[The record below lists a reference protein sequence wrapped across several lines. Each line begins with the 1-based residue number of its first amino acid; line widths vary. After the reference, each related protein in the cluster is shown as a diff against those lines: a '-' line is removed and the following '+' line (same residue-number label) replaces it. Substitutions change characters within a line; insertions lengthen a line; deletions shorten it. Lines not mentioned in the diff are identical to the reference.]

1 MAFGKGPKAKGAY
14 KDAKYWV
21 TVTRKDI
28 AVISRQVYT
37 QRVIVPAGADRVA
50 LKSLPIAIEIPRANK
65 DIAGSNFEVLV
76 GFELTPE
83 QLDFNRN
90 GKRFRVDAGVPR

>member
-1 MAFGKGPKAKGAY
+1 
-14 KDAKYWV
+14 
-21 TVTRKDI
+21 
-28 AVISRQVYT
+28 
-37 QRVIVPAGADRVA
+37 VIVPVGTDRVA

>member
-1 MAFGKGPKAKGAY
+1 
-14 KDAKYWV
+14 
-21 TVTRKDI
+21 VTRKDI

-37 QRVIVPAGADRVA
+37 QRVAIPAGTDRVA
-50 LKSLPIAIEIPRANK
+50 LKSLPISIEIPRATK
-65 DIAGSNFEVLV
+65 DIAGANFEVLV